1 MATEQRQT
9 PTIRERERERERI
22 AKRKLWILGFI
33 ITAELYSEPNYYW
46 NTLKFTDL
54 MPC

>member
-9 PTIRERERERERI
+9 PTIRERERERI
-22 AKRKLWILGFI
+22 AKRKLWILGLI
-33 ITAELYSEPNYYW
+33 ITAELHPDPHYYW

-54 MPC
+54 MPS